1 MQPVGLA
8 NTRIST
14 DYAQKISPT
23 RVLIPIA
30 MFCGTN
36 NIMWNIPHI
45 QPEYCEEYSIE
56 YCQSHK
62 TMLWV

>member
-14 DYAQKISPT
+14 DYAQKISPI

-36 NIMWNIPHI
+36 NIMWNIPHT
-45 QPEYCEEYSIE
+45 QPECEKYSTE
-56 YCQSHK
+56 YC
-62 TMLWV
+62 